1 MIEFL
6 LLNQSCDVQLRASDD
21 ATALHYL
28 VRHFPHDSEAKKVS
42 KYVAMANKLVQK
54 VRPASPPSLSL
65 SPLALSSSVCACS

>member
-6 LLNQSCDVQLRASDD
+6 LLNQACDVQLRANDD

-28 VRHFPHDSEAKKVS
+28 VRHFPHDTEAKKVS

-54 VRPASPPSLSL
+54 V
-65 SPLALSSSVCACS
+65 PLPGALVRANDAVR